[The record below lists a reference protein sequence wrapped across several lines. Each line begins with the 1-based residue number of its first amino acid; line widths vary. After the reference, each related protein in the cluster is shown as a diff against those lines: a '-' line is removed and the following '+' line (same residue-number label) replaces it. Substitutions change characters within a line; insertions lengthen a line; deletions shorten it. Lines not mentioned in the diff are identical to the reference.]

1 MIPMNAHNTTNKKQ
15 KTNVNIKHDYHFA
28 ALTNMSIHTHRHS
41 HSSLNG
47 KNFWKE
53 MPKNVIFFFVPVMGL
68 TLIFF
73 LFLFPTFLQIITLKV
88 YIYPF
93 IKKN

>member
-1 MIPMNAHNTTNKKQ
+1 MIPMNAHNTANKKQ
-15 KTNVNIKHDYHFA
+15 KTNINIKHDYHFA

-53 MPKNVIFFFVPVMGL
+53 MPKNVIFFWS
-68 TLIFF
+68 
-73 LFLFPTFLQIITLKV
+73 Q
-88 YIYPF
+88 
-93 IKKN
+93 